1 VLDEVTAARI
11 SALMPGLK
19 ERAKSLVELADSAAF
34 LAQSVPLAFDA
45 KATALLTDE
54 AKSVL
59 RDIAGALAETDFSQA
74 AVDAALREYAE
85 RTGKKLGQV
94 AQPLRAALTGSTV
107 SPGIDATL
115 AALGRDE
122 ALARIGAAAGKP

>member
-1 VLDEVTAARI
+1 
-11 SALMPGLK
+11 
-19 ERAKSLVELADSAAF
+19 
-34 LAQSVPLAFDA
+34 
-45 KATALLTDE
+45 
-54 AKSVL
+54 VL